1 MTSDQDFQAQI
12 EPSGYEC
19 YRFRIKVP
27 SAYGDR
33 ITRISVFY
41 HPAWA
46 TDGVGGWRY
55 SMNSHNCGPFESR
68 AAASEA
74 ALQMLK
80 KQAETLLSVTL
91 SDLMPGEVI
100 VEKGVS

>member
-1 MTSDQDFQAQI
+1 
-12 EPSGYEC
+12 
-19 YRFRIKVP
+19 
-27 SAYGDR
+27 
-33 ITRISVFY
+33 
-41 HPAWA
+41 
-46 TDGVGGWRY
+46 
-55 SMNSHNCGPFESR
+55 MNSHNCGPFESR